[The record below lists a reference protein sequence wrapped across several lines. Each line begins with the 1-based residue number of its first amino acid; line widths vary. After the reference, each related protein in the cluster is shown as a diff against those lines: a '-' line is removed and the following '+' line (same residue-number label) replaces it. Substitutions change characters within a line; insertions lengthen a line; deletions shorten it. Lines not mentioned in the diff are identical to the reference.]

1 MVSIAVYFAI
11 FQRKDRPRRYNFHQ
25 LAHKVPLKH
34 TFSCTF
40 ALRRNNGMIVID
52 NILVSDDVL
61 SEQFVCDLSKC
72 KGGCCEDGDAGAPLM
87 DSELEELQQNFE
99 AIKPYL
105 TAEGL
110 AEIEKH
116 GKYVYDK
123 FFGWVTP
130 TINNAIC
137 AYGYRDEQG
146 IVKCGIEQAYNDG
159 KLGWKK
165 PVSCHLFPIK
175 TEKSRLDKDL
185 EFVNY
190 VPRED
195 LCKAACKLGKKLKV
209 PVYKFLKEAIIR
221 KYGPEFYESLEAT
234 ATHMQQNK

>member
-1 MVSIAVYFAI
+1 MNNQPFGATDTGMRSSLFLIKYGLSVKNPAL
-11 FQRKDRPRRYNFHQ
+11 D
-25 LAHKVPLKH
+25 VPLH
-34 TFSCTF
+34 LS
-40 ALRRNNGMIVID
+40 RNLCMIVID
-52 NILVSDDVL
+52 NILISDDVL

-87 DSELEELQQNFE
+87 DEELKELQNNFD

-105 TAEGL
+105 TPEGL
-110 AEIEKH
+110 KAIEQQ
-116 GKYVYDK
+116 GKYIYDK
-123 FFGWVTP
+123 SFGWVTP

-137 AYGYRDEQG
+137 AYGYRDTNG
-146 IVKCGIEQAYNDG
+146 IIKCGIEQAYNDG
-159 KLGWKK
+159 KLDWKK

-195 LCKAACKLGKKLKV
+195 LCSAACKLGKKLKV
-209 PVYKFLKEAIIR
+209 PVYRFLKEAIIR
-221 KYGPEFYESLEAT
+221 KYGTDFYQSLEAT
-234 ATHMQQNK
+234 AEHMHKD